1 MSIGSKVL
9 LLALAATFVAAE
21 GPRAH
26 AAPRPP
32 LCTAGRFA
40 VAGAP
45 LLGPGGELVVL
56 ENRTLALGTLCP
68 ARRVKLRRQK
78 NGTAVVIVYSKG
90 KCTGVNAKVRVKA
103 LISQNCSVLTG
114 TLRTKGQ
121 APADFTAATSVC
133 GDAVVD
139 TGLGEQ
145 CDGSATGCQ
154 VAETC
159 NDACQCQPTRANK
172 SSPIEITADGRKV
185 VAVNTDT
192 DTASFFQIGDDELL
206 TKLQEVAVGQEPRSV
221 ATLVSKPWAYV
232 ANTVSGTV
240 SVITPARLH
249 DGRDHRRRHRAAGG
263 RRVAERP
270 LRLRRQRQQ
279 QHGERDRHEHQ
290 RRLRDHPGRP
300 QPARARHH
308 QRRRRGRPRRA
319 HLRAELLRPPAHRLH
334 AAEQR
339 QPGRHR
345 RRRRGLP
352 GRMPTASRSS
362 ARASSTTRARA

>member
-26 AAPRPP
+26 TRLPGRLSAP
-32 LCTAGRFA
+32 
-40 VAGAP
+40 
-45 LLGPGGELVVL
+45 PGGSRSRERRCSDRAAAVVL

-121 APADFTAATSVC
+121 APADFTAATSAR

-159 NDACQCQPTRANK
+159 NDACQCQPTRADK
-172 SSPIEITADGRKV
+172 SGPIAITADGRRV

-192 DTASFFQIGDDELL
+192 DI
-206 TKLQEVAVGQEPRSV
+206 AVGV
-221 ATLVSKPWAYV
+221 
-232 ANTVSGTV
+232 
-240 SVITPARLH
+240 PAR
-249 DGRDHRRRHRAAGG
+249 
-263 RRVAERP
+263 
-270 LRLRRQRQQ
+270 
-279 QHGERDRHEHQ
+279 
-290 RRLRDHPGRP
+290 
-300 QPARARHH
+300 
-308 QRRRRGRPRRA
+308 
-319 HLRAELLRPPAHRLH
+319 
-334 AAEQR
+334 
-339 QPGRHR
+339 
-345 RRRRGLP
+345 
-352 GRMPTASRSS
+352 
-362 ARASSTTRARA
+362 